1 MHGPLALEVLHTGFE
16 ERLVGITGDVLCDV
30 LAAAFGMTHLT
41 EDASVRTGDAFDRPG
56 GAVRIVA
63 AVIGRLAIL
72 LTYCVAIWP
81 LAASARIC
89 SSEAMKRPSPW
100 LMAMEWRS
108 PGWQRASHGDLVDT
122 TLVVTKREI

>member
-16 ERLVGITGDVLCDV
+16 EWLVGITGDVLCDI

-41 EDASVRTGDAFDRPG
+41 EDASVRTGDAFDSPR
-56 GAVRIVA
+56 GAVRI
-63 AVIGRLAIL
+63 
-72 LTYCVAIWP
+72 
-81 LAASARIC
+81 ASARIC